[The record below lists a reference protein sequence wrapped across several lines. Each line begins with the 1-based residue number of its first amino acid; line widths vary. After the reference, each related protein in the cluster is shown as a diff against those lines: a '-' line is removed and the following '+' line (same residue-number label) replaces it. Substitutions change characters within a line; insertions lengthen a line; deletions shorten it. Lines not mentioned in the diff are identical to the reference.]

1 MPIPLPEQLLRGIYA
16 ALVRDGQP
24 SPAVYSVKNY
34 LNAHHAGVYNP
45 PTGAEIK
52 QVEESLKKGPFP
64 TAGMVQFS
72 FAYWYNYFFKEL
84 PNEKKVPFA
93 VKVVNDDGTFRDEHS
108 MLMEAGNPKPW
119 KAVFKEMLALGFKEF
134 QVADKL
140 TADEALAHAAGVE
153 GNELQRQGV
162 QVVFRGD
169 GRKPDTIQ
177 WQRGTARQSKVEALR
192 TERNMTQPWH
202 PFNKEGNKVW
212 VRNGANADN
221 CLFSAV
227 SITPQFGVA
236 TKFPLLDDLR
246 GSNPAALG
254 HSLVMV
260 RPRGGPVTAPR
271 GPAVAQ
277 RYLAAVGR
285 SDDGLE
291 ARTLL
296 ASQTNIYCVR
306 LRDVYNTQ
314 NYQGDDA
321 FPEYATTRISWMDH
335 LVWFAVTR
343 IHFNGLDGNA
353 GHLVV
358 ITEHKW
364 LQDPQILESVLLK
377 QPGLGILRTFVKDV
391 VTRGSLSNGSGG
403 IVYTPPGIEPP
414 FDIVS
419 IRELFIQGRP
429 QSTPPTAP
437 SGPQGQPPPPGK
449 VKIPNVF
456 TQGS

>member
-1 MPIPLPEQLLRGIYA
+1 MPVPLPAEVLRGIYA
-16 ALVRDGQP
+16 ALVRGGKP
-24 SPAVYSVKNY
+24 SPALFDVKNY
-34 LNAHHAGVYNP
+34 LNTHHRGVYNP
-45 PTGAEIK
+45 PTGADIK
-52 QVEESLKKGPFP
+52 RIEDSLKKGPFP
-64 TAGMVQFS
+64 IAGMVQFS

-84 PNEKKVPFA
+84 PNEQKVPFA
-93 VKVVNDDGTFRDEHS
+93 VQVVNDDGTFRNENSTADR
-108 MLMEAGNPKPW
+108 AWRVIFN
-119 KAVFKEMLALGFKEF
+119 EMLALGFKEF
-134 QVADKL
+134 QVGDQLSADQ
-140 TADEALAHAAGVE
+140 ALEHAARNTD
-153 GNELQRQGV
+153 NELQRQGV

-169 GRKPDTIQ
+169 GRQPSTIQ
-177 WQRGTARQSKVEALR
+177 WQKGTARQSKVEALR
-192 TERNMTQPWH
+192 TERNMNQPWH
-202 PFNKEGNKVW
+202 PFKDKGWKVW

-246 GSNPAALG
+246 GSNPGAIG

-271 GPAVAQ
+271 GPAVAE
-277 RYLAAVGR
+277 RYLAAVQQ
-285 SDDGLE
+285 SDSGLE

-314 NYQGDDA
+314 NYQGQDA

-343 IHFNGLDGNA
+343 LHFNELDGNA

-364 LQDPQILESVLLK
+364 LQDRLILERVLLK
-377 QPGLGILRTFVKDV
+377 EPGLGILKTFVTDV
-391 VTRGSLSNGSGG
+391 VRRGSLSNGSGG

-419 IRELFIQGRP
+419 VRELFIPGRP
-429 QSTPPTAP
+429 PSTPQVAP
-437 SGPQGQPPPPGK
+437 SGPQGQPKPPRRK
-449 VKIPNVF
+449 VAIPKAF
-456 TQGS
+456 TQG